1 MRISS
6 YVHNRRAPHTWFFQ
20 EKIPN
25 DHLLYVL
32 LQKVEIH
39 IVSLQKRR
47 LIKPRCNHLALGH
60 SKGFSC
66 HLQVFEVNQVSKHI
80 RVFLYQFRNLAS
92 AHKKIRRDLKKW
104 KKKMAAESK
113 CPTCLYYPIKDDSYG
128 WIWQDCRKSVR
139 GMKTSPGALSRRRN
153 TIY

>member
-1 MRISS
+1 M
-6 YVHNRRAPHTWFFQ
+6 HNRRAPHTWFFQ

-39 IVSLQKRR
+39 IVSLQKSR

-66 HLQVFEVNQVSKHI
+66 HLQVFEVNQDSKHI
-80 RVFLYQFRNLAS
+80 RVFLYQFREIQKLGKRPQENAEGLKGRNGCIVWDAYNVLLRMI
-92 AHKKIRRDLKKW
+92 HMDEYGKIVARVS
-104 KKKMAAESK
+104 E
-113 CPTCLYYPIKDDSYG
+113 G
-128 WIWQDCRKSVR
+128 
-139 GMKTSPGALSRRRN
+139 
-153 TIY
+153 